1 MQLRDLPLVEASVPQ
16 TATLLEAGRTLAAAR
31 TAAIAVVRPDHTVA
45 GLFTDDDVLR
55 GIFSAYVDD
64 LHHTA
69 FVEDAE
75 KIFGARLELTAAD
88 PVTRYMRPPLTVE
101 LETSALHV
109 TERFLH
115 CPWGALAVVDKG
127 RFVGML
133 REVDFVD
140 KLLRIV

>member
-1 MQLRDLPLVEASVPQ
+1 MHLRDLPLVEASVAE

-31 TAAIAVVRPDHTVA
+31 TAAIAVLRPDRTVA

-55 GIFSAYVDD
+55 GIFSAYVQD

-69 FVEDAE
+69 FVEDVG
-75 KIFGARLELTAAD
+75 KIVGARLEVTAGD
-88 PVTRYMRPPLTVE
+88 PVILYMRPPQTVE

-109 TERFLH
+109 SERFLH
-115 CPWGALAVVDKG
+115 CPWGALAVVDEG

-140 KLLRIV
+140 ELLRIV

>member
-1 MQLRDLPLVEASVPQ
+1 MHLRDLPLVEASVAE

-31 TAAIAVVRPDHTVA
+31 TAAIAVLRPDRTVA

-55 GIFSAYVDD
+55 GIFSAYVQD

-69 FVEDAE
+69 FVEDVG
-75 KIFGARLELTAAD
+75 KIVGARLEVTAGD
-88 PVTRYMRPPLTVE
+88 PVILYMRPPQTVE

-109 TERFLH
+109 SERFLH
-115 CPWGALAVVDKG
+115 CPWGALAVVDEG

-133 REVDFVD
+133 REVDFID
-140 KLLRIV
+140 ELLRIV